1 MASRLLR
8 LLVAIASLLWG
19 GCSGVWAASAPALV
33 LHDNGALELHEGVLG
48 WLEASRNAVVND
60 AAAASEHYAPMDL
73 QQHVPLDDSN
83 TLWLRLRVQRGEAVS
98 EHWSVQLPLPFVD
111 DVTLYQRDAQGRW
124 QAQRAGDTVA
134 QAEWGRSGL
143 YPDFDIQLPDTSVRE
158 FVLRVRNFKHTSLP
172 MRLAPQAQRASQRQ
186 LEWLLLGGLLGAML
200 AVCALS
206 AVRYGEHRETHD
218 LWAAGFGALV
228 LLTVAQ
234 VNGVLGATLWV
245 AWPAW
250 SNMAYSLLPV
260 WAVGASLLFVRMLY
274 TLSTQY
280 HRYDQFL
287 GGVGLV
293 TVAASTAYFI
303 NRPIAEP
310 LGDALLLL
318 ATTTGLVAT
327 FLSRK
332 GHSPLWV
339 FMLAAYVP
347 QSLCL
352 IRLLLDA
359 MGVLPHSWL
368 TRYLF
373 SLSVAASLPLLT
385 YALSLATHDRKELQL
400 RARHLPTQDALT
412 GFLTREAF
420 VTQVEKAY
428 HKAVDA
434 REPIALVLVRVVN
447 YEHIRKGMGDT
458 VAEQSLLRA
467 VVKLHRVLRDTD
479 PAGRVDADLFGLLLD
494 GVLTRQQL
502 TERMVQLVASGLV
515 PLPGLHPPI
524 TLQFH
529 AACVLMHDNPIAPTL
544 ALGELQEVLRGM
556 SAHTRRPIRF
566 LEAPQTVPVDFSAPS
581 SGP

>member
-1 MASRLLR
+1 MPSRLLR

-19 GCSGVWAASAPALV
+19 GWGNAWADAANTLPLQEDTAMELRDGVQV
-33 LHDNGALELHEGVLG
+33 
-48 WLEASRNAVVND
+48 WLETGRAMAVE
-60 AAAASEHYAPMDL
+60 AAAAERYQSATL
-73 QQHVPLDDSN
+73 QQHFPLDESN
-83 TLWLRLRVQRGEAVS
+83 TLWLRLRVQRAAPAAQR
-98 EHWSVQLPLPFVD
+98 WSLYLPLPFVD
-111 DVTLYQRDAQGRW
+111 EVTLYQTDAQGRW
-124 QAQRAGDTVA
+124 QAQRAGDTLPLS
-134 QAEWGRSGL
+134 EWGRAGL
-143 YPDFDIQLPDTSVRE
+143 YPDFDLHLPDTAPRE
-158 FVLRVRNFKHTSLP
+158 LLLRVRNFKHLSLP
-172 MRLAPQAQRASQRQ
+172 LRLAPAAQRDGQRL
-186 LEWLLLGGLLGAML
+186 LEWLLLGTLLGSML
-200 AVCALS
+200 AVCALC
-206 AVRYGEHRETHD
+206 AVRYLEHRQTHD
-218 LWAAGFGALV
+218 LWAAGFGALIAM
-228 LLTVAQ
+228 TTAQ
-234 VNGVLGATLWV
+234 INGVLGATLWA

-250 SNMAYSLLPV
+250 GNIAYSLLPV

-287 GGVGLV
+287 GGVGLL
-293 TVAASTAYFI
+293 TLGASLAYFI
-303 NRPIAEP
+303 DRPHAEI
-310 LGDALLLL
+310 LGDGLLLL

-332 GHSPLWV
+332 GHSPLWI
-339 FMLAAYVP
+339 FMLAAYAP

-352 IRLLLDA
+352 MRLLLDA
-359 MGVLPHSWL
+359 MGVLPHSWQ

-385 YALSLATHDRKELQL
+385 YALNLATHDRKELQL
-400 RARHLPTQDALT
+400 RERHLPTQDALT
-412 GFLTREAF
+412 GLLTREAF
-420 VTQVEKAY
+420 ATEVEKAY

-479 PAGRVDADLFGLLLD
+479 PAGRIDADLFGLLLD
-494 GVLTRQQL
+494 GVVTRQQL

-524 TLQFH
+524 TLQFQ
-529 AACVLMHDNPIAPTL
+529 AACVLLHDNPIAPTV

-556 SAHTRRPIRF
+556 SVHTRRPIRF
-566 LEAPQTVPVDFSAPS
+566 LEAPQTVPVDLSAPS
-581 SGP
+581 SAP